1 MAKNNNLED
10 FLQDIANTIKTKKGI
25 TGTINAQDFS
35 NEIATISGGTTY
47 NNYVVF
53 NKLPQVKAYLDT
65 DIVSLPANCFRI
77 GANFGYA
84 NSLKEIHLP
93 TVTIIN
99 AYALGRN
106 ESLTTAYLP
115 LVSIIQGGNSFDGCV
130 ALTSI
135 ELPSITSLS
144 GGSFNGCTALTSV
157 TIGTNASTTL
167 CTLTGTNA
175 FANTPIATSETS
187 GFIYVADSLVEQYKT
202 ADNWSTYATKI
213 KGISE
218 K

>member
-99 AYALGRN
+99 GYALGGN

-115 LVSIIQGGNSFDGCV
+115 LVSIIQGGRSFTGCV

-135 ELPSITSLS
+135 ELPSITSIS
-144 GGSFNGCTALTSV
+144 AGSFTGCTALTSV

-167 CTLTGTNA
+167 CSLTDSDA
-175 FANTPIATSETS
+175 FSNTPIATSETS

>member
-10 FLQDIANTIKTKKGI
+10 FLQDIADTIKTKKGI

-35 NEIATISGGTTY
+35 NEIATISGGATY

-65 DIVSLPANCFRI
+65 DIVSLPVNCFRI

-84 NSLKEIHLP
+84 NSLKEIYLP
-93 TVTIIN
+93 TITIIN
-99 AYALGRN
+99 AYALGGN

-115 LVSIIQGGNSFDGCV
+115 LVSIIQGGNSFNGCV

-135 ELPSITSLS
+135 ELPSITSIS
-144 GGSFNGCTALTSV
+144 ASSFTGCTALTSV
-157 TIGTNASTTL
+157 TIGTNASTEL
-167 CTLTGTNA
+167 CVLGSNA
-175 FANTPIATSETS
+175 FSNTPIATSETS